1 MLRNLLIR
9 LENPKRELLGPNVKA
24 LEFWGILL
32 PESKPRRYMY
42 IFLHALVF
50 LFTFTEY
57 VDIFFILNSDLIL
70 VLTNVKI
77 TLLATISCCKIST
90 FLFWQKRWK
99 DIIDYV
105 TRADSSA
112 RAAAAA
118 AAGRGDANII
128 RSYTRYSRKITYLF
142 WSLMA
147 TTNLFVIVQPIL
159 KFFCSSEYR
168 ENVRKGEEPLAQVVS
183 SWVPFVKTTTSGF
196 LGASAYQ
203 IFAAIY
209 GGGWITSY
217 DTNAMVIMVFF
228 RGQLELLRR
237 NCVRLYDTVSDDEVR
252 RRIIACHTTH
262 KELVKFAA
270 LYNSCLSPVM
280 FLYMVVCSFMLCASV
295 YQTLM
300 ETNPLNRFLIA
311 EFLIFGVSQL
321 FLYCWHG
328 NDVTFMSNQVQSGVF
343 ESGWYKRNIYRR
355 ELVLLGY
362 QLDKTIRFTAGPF
375 VSLNISSFTSILKGA
390 YSYYTLL
397 K

>member
-1 MLRNLLIR
+1 MLRNLLMK
-9 LENPKRELLGPNVKA
+9 LEDPKRELLGPNVKA

-32 PESKPRRYMY
+32 PENKPRRYMY

-183 SWVPFVKTTTSGF
+183 SWVPFVKTTTPGF

-237 NCVRLYDTVSDDEVR
+237 NCVILYDTVSDDEVR

-280 FLYMVVCSFMLCASV
+280 FLYMVICSFMLCASV